1 LRINYAYTIGGVS
14 GLSGGNYP
22 TTLKITPSTN
32 SANDD
37 NVGIGLEYSAL
48 PKTKLHVNGDVYT
61 QEFFYFLIITF
72 SHIDNLAKNNKIVQ

>member
-1 LRINYAYTIGGVS
+1 MRINYAYTIGGVS

-61 QEFFYFLIITF
+61 QDGKLIM
-72 SHIDNLAKNNKIVQ
+72 SDSVGGCSACGPNNGV